1 MNRLF
6 IIEQIQIENGY
17 RYRIGYISKK
27 TNNYTVCASRDT
39 LEKAVFF
46 VLYIAKSNNY
56 TIKKKEV

>member
-1 MNRLF
+1 MNREF
-6 IIEQIQIENGY
+6 IIEQIQTKNGY

-27 TNNYTVCASRDT
+27 TKQYTVCTYRDT
-39 LEKAVFF
+39 LENAVFF